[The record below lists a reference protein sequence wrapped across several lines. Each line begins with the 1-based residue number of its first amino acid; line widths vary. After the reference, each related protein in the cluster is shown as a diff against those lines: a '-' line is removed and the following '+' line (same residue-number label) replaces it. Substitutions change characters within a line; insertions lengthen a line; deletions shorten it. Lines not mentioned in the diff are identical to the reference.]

1 MEIDSAASA
10 THQEQQNPGLFGRVW
25 STIKDKLITVSKGAM
40 KIGKDDPRRIIHSLK
55 VGLSLTL
62 VSLLYYIR
70 PLYDGFGVAG
80 MWAVLTVVVISEF
93 TVGGTLSKGLNRGF
107 ATLFA
112 GALGVGAQHLAAL
125 SGHKGEPVVLGILV
139 FLLAS
144 TSTFMRFFPKIKA
157 RYDYGV
163 LIFILTFALVTVSG
177 YRVDELLTLAE
188 QRVVTIIIGGATCM
202 VVSICIC
209 PVWAGEDLHKLV
221 SSNIDKL
228 GCYLEGIYI
237 YINDEKTRFTY
248 MASNSFCF
256 TTGFAGEYFQSPE
269 DGEITADAVKSIPL
283 LYKSVL
289 TSKSTEDILA
299 NLARW
304 EPRHGQ
310 FRLKHPWKQYLKTAA
325 AARHCAYQIEALN
338 GYIYSGIQAPKEF
351 QNKIKESCT
360 RMSEESG
367 MALRSLASSMKSMT
381 DPSPAN
387 VHVENSKAA
396 MKDLKVA
403 LKAVSVD
410 QADFL
415 EIVPVATVAS
425 ILVETVKSVE
435 KLTESVHELANLA
448 HFKSLKATVS
458 PEKQAQLLHRG
469 SIKPVLDGDDA
480 DHVVITVLESPVESS
495 ETVKSHHQPANGGAG
510 KTSEVK

>member
-237 YINDEKTRFTY
+237 YINDEKTRVIFD
-248 MASNSFCF
+248 N
-256 TTGFAGEYFQSPE
+256 
-269 DGEITADAVKSIPL
+269 L
-283 LYKSVL
+283 KSVL

-338 GYIYSGIQAPKEF
+338 GYIYSGIQ
-351 QNKIKESCT
+351 
-360 RMSEESG
+360 
-367 MALRSLASSMKSMT
+367 
-381 DPSPAN
+381 
-387 VHVENSKAA
+387 
-396 MKDLKVA
+396 
-403 LKAVSVD
+403 
-410 QADFL
+410 
-415 EIVPVATVAS
+415 
-425 ILVETVKSVE
+425 
-435 KLTESVHELANLA
+435 
-448 HFKSLKATVS
+448 
-458 PEKQAQLLHRG
+458 
-469 SIKPVLDGDDA
+469 
-480 DHVVITVLESPVESS
+480 VITSKTQELENPFRLS
-495 ETVKSHHQPANGGAG
+495 
-510 KTSEVK
+510 

>member
-237 YINDEKTRFTY
+237 YIN
-248 MASNSFCF
+248 
-256 TTGFAGEYFQSPE
+256 

>member
-237 YINDEKTRFTY
+237 YINDEKTRVIFD
-248 MASNSFCF
+248 N
-256 TTGFAGEYFQSPE
+256 
-269 DGEITADAVKSIPL
+269 L
-283 LYKSVL
+283 KSVL

>member
-237 YINDEKTRFTY
+237 YINDEKTR
-248 MASNSFCF
+248 ASQMS
-256 TTGFAGEYFQSPE
+256 
-269 DGEITADAVKSIPL
+269 
-283 LYKSVL
+283 
-289 TSKSTEDILA
+289 
-299 NLARW
+299 
-304 EPRHGQ
+304 
-310 FRLKHPWKQYLKTAA
+310 TAA
-325 AARHCAYQIEALN
+325 VL
-338 GYIYSGIQAPKEF
+338 QAPKEF

>member
-237 YINDEKTRFTY
+237 YINDEKTRVIFD
-248 MASNSFCF
+248 NL
-256 TTGFAGEYFQSPE
+256 
-269 DGEITADAVKSIPL
+269 V
-283 LYKSVL
+283 V
-289 TSKSTEDILA
+289 SK
-299 NLARW
+299 
-304 EPRHGQ
+304 
-310 FRLKHPWKQYLKTAA
+310 
-325 AARHCAYQIEALN
+325 
-338 GYIYSGIQAPKEF
+338 APKEF